1 MDLKQNFSEG
11 ILLKRYKRFLADI
24 QIDEKII
31 TVHVPNTGSMKS
43 CNEPGSPCLFSTH
56 NDPSRKIPYT
66 LEAIKANNTWVGVNT
81 SWPNKL
87 AVECFNQKFFDHW
100 KKFDRYQT
108 EVKISKESRID
119 LVLWSSTDITEQKLK
134 TSYFTDQDFLKKNTS
149 ASPSNHS
156 LHLVEIKN
164 VTLKEGESA
173 MFPDAVTERGQKHL
187 RELMHFMDLGMTAE
201 MLYVIQRDDCNKFQ
215 PAWNIDPV
223 YSQLL
228 LEAKTKGLIITPL
241 VVSINHTQ
249 ITPQK
254 IISAE
259 ILATL

>member
-24 QIDEKII
+24 QIDEKVI

-56 NDPSRKIPYT
+56 NDPNRKIPYT
-66 LEAIKANNTWVGVNT
+66 LEAVKANNTWVGVNT

-87 AVECFNQKFFDHW
+87 AVECFNQKFFNHW
-100 KKFDRYQT
+100 IKFDRYQT
-108 EVKISKESRID
+108 EVKISKDSRID
-119 LVLWSSTDITEQKLK
+119 LVLWSSTSISEQKLK
-134 TSYFTDQDFLKKNTS
+134 ASHFTELDSLAKSTAISQS
-149 ASPSNHS
+149 SRG

-173 MFPDAVTERGQKHL
+173 LFPDAVTERGQKHL

-201 MLYVIQRDDCNKFQ
+201 MLYVIQRDDCSKFQ

-241 VVSINHTQ
+241 VVSINQSQ

-254 IISAE
+254 TILAE
-259 ILATL
+259 ILATQ